1 MKNLSLYLSS
11 AALILAVAVACI
23 FFSGNK
29 KAAKPAE
36 AEGEKVVA
44 EAGSIVYFVLDRV
57 VAEYDMANDLKSVV
71 ETKVNNIQNVVNTR
85 QKKLEKSFND
95 FNDKMNKGLMTR
107 TTAEAQAQ
115 KLEQQKA
122 EFEQFASQKSQEI
135 YEEQQVMT
143 NQIID
148 AIQTYVESYNT
159 TKGYAMIIA
168 NQGGAPVITA
178 DESLDITDEIIA
190 GLNEEYVKTKGAKA
204 EEE

>member
-1 MKNLSLYLSS
+1 MKNLSIYLSS
-11 AALILAVAVACI
+11 AAAVLAIVVAVL
-23 FFSGNK
+23 FFTANK
-29 KAAKPAE
+29 KTAAPEA
-36 AEGEKVVA
+36 AEGETIVA

-57 VAEYDMANDLKSVV
+57 VEEYDMANDLKSVV
-71 ETKVNNIQNVVNTR
+71 ETKVNNIQNVVTTR

-95 FNDKMNKGLMTR
+95 FNDKVNKGLMTR

-122 EFEQFASQKSQEI
+122 EFEQFANQKSQEI

-148 AIQTYVESYNT
+148 AIQTYVEAYNEA
-159 TKGYAMIIA
+159 KGYAMIIA

-178 DESLDITDEIIA
+178 DAALDITDEIIA
-190 GLNEEYVKTKGAKA
+190 GLNEEYVKNKGVKA

>member
-11 AALILAVAVACI
+11 AAAVLAVVVAI
-23 FFSGNK
+23 LFFTGNK
-29 KAAKPAE
+29 KAEAPAE
-36 AEGEKVVA
+36 PKGEAVVA

-71 ETKVNNIQNVVNTR
+71 ETKVNNIQNVVNSR
-85 QKKLEKSFND
+85 QKKLEKSYND
-95 FNDKMNKGLMTR
+95 FNDKINKGLMTR

-122 EFEQFASQKSQEI
+122 EFEQFANQKSQEI

-148 AIQTYVESYNT
+148 AIQTYVEAYNED
-159 TKGYAMIIA
+159 KGYAMIIA

-178 DESLDITDEIIA
+178 DEALDITDEIIA
-190 GLNEEYVKTKGAKA
+190 GLNEEYVKNKGAK

>member
-11 AALILAVAVACI
+11 AAAVIAIVVAVL
-23 FFSGNK
+23 FFTGNNK
-29 KAAKPAE
+29 KSAAPAA
-36 AEGEKVVA
+36 AEGAVTVA

-85 QKKLEKSFND
+85 QTKLEKSFNE
-95 FNDKMNKGLMTR
+95 FNDKVNKGLMTR

-122 EFEQFASQKSQEI
+122 EFEQFANQKSQEI

-148 AIQTYVESYNT
+148 AIQTYVESYNAD
-159 TKGYAMIIA
+159 KGYAMIIA

-178 DESLDITDEIIA
+178 DSALDITDEIIA
-190 GLNEEYVKTKGAKA
+190 GLNEEYVKTKGAKT
-204 EEE
+204 EE